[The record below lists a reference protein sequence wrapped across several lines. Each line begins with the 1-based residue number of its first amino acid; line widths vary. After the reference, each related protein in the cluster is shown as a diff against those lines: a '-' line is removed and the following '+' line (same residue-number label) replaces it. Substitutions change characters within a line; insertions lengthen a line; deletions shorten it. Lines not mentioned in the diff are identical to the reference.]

1 MKNIS
6 VAVPDGTQVI
16 AITVVYRD
24 SKTWEQMVC
33 HDVICDG
40 DHRNIFV
47 GDKTWYVPSRLEEEV
62 SA

>member
-24 SKTWEQMVC
+24 LKTWEQKVY

-40 DHRNIFV
+40 DNRNILA
-47 GDKTWYVPSRLEEEV
+47 GDKTWYVPRRLEEEV
-62 SA
+62 CE